1 MYSTLRMP
9 LGGPPQESGRFLVE
23 PFSEL
28 RDPILIICFSKKS
41 RWLEKNDII
50 FLDFLDQRGPSIQ
63 SDLDKRVAIFD
74 TKNILDKRP
83 TSDA

>member
-1 MYSTLRMP
+1 MDT
-9 LGGPPQESGRFLVE
+9 

-28 RDPILIICFSKKS
+28 RDPILIFFFLKKVDELNLVLLFF
-41 RWLEKNDII
+41 WG
-50 FLDFLDQRGPSIQ
+50 FLDQRGPSIQ

-74 TKNILDKRP
+74 TKNMLDKRP